1 MNLFDWISSWFSKR
15 GMAFW
20 LYKRGLAKAKKR
32 DHQGAIAAYTS
43 TIGMQVM
50 PPDVLAMVLY
60 HRALEFL
67 AIGDDRKGEDDLK
80 AVLAMDELL
89 VNEKTMARQKLAAAK
104 SKNHNTRGSESNANS
119 RRKKC

>member
-1 MNLFDWISSWFSKR
+1 MNVFDWISSWFSKR

-20 LYKRGLAKAKKR
+20 LYKRGLAKTKKR

-50 PPDVLAMVLY
+50 PPNVLAMVLY
-60 HRALEFL
+60 HRATEFL

-80 AVLAMDELL
+80 AVLAMDDSL
-89 VNEKTMARQKLAAAK
+89 VNEKTMARQKLAAKK
-104 SKNHNTRGSESNANS
+104 SPNRSTRGSEPNAS
-119 RRKKC
+119 SWRKKC